1 MPSFLL
7 VRKHKLVIVYE
18 IPEQVKREMNSGYRL
33 LLLPSIFYTKVLRNL
48 VPEPG
53 PLVNLSSDLILSTL
67 IYVSFAYRDI
77 Q

>member
-18 IPEQVKREMNSGYRL
+18 IPEQVKREMNSGYML
-33 LLLPSIFYTKVLRNL
+33 LLLPSIFYIKVLRNL

-67 IYVSFAYRDI
+67 IYVSFASRDI